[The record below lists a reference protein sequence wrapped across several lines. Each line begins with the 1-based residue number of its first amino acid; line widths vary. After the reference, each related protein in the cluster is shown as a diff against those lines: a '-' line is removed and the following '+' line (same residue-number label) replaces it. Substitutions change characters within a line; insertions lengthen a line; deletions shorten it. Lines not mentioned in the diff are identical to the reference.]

1 MSSHR
6 EAPQISKDPTADSTD
21 LYAFVSP
28 DKPSTVTL
36 IANYIPSQRPDG
48 GPNFYEFADDV
59 LYEINIDNDGDGKV
73 NISYHFQFKTVN
85 NIPSSF
91 LYNDG
96 PITPFTK
103 PGTKGTNW
111 NRQQTFTLWRVDHP
125 KTGKAKTTVLGTDF
139 LVPPCNIGPLS
150 TPHYAATYLPSSGT
164 SAVQKFSAGGH
175 TGTVFA
181 GQRAEGFYVDLGA
194 VFDLGDL
201 RGFAGDHLGGGGA
214 GLMNGMPG
222 VNSTADV
229 NVHSL
234 ALQVPITQLVAG
246 GKLPASKTSSNAVIG
261 VWTSASRRKVRVN
274 EGKRGINT
282 ETGPYVQ
289 VSRLGNPLVNELL
302 IGIGDKDY
310 WNNLPPASD
319 GTTFFK
325 YFANPLLADLLPVL
339 YPGVFPH
346 LAAYNSAHSGTTK
359 ATAARP
365 DLVAILLSGIPNSV
379 TGPLGAPPT
388 NVGGA
393 GLADHLRLNVAQPP
407 TAPGNANNLGY
418 LGGDPA
424 GFPNGRRVF
433 DDVAT
438 IELRAVAGATLPLVA
453 PSFTADGAAGAV
465 NFGVTSGGTDNTA
478 KGTEDYLSAFPYL
491 GTPYSGFATP
501 ASTPAASTG

>member
-21 LYAFVSP
+21 VYAFVSP

-36 IANYIPSQRPDG
+36 IANYIPLQAPDG

-59 LYEINIDNDGDGKV
+59 LYAINIDNTGDGV
-73 NISYHFQFKTVN
+73 ADIAYHFYFHTVN

-96 PITPFTK
+96 PIGALTP

-111 NRQQTFTLWRVDHP
+111 NRQQTYHLIRVDKPGTKH
-125 KTGKAKTTVLGTDF
+125 AKHTMLGAHI

-150 TPHYAATYLPSSGT
+150 TPNYAETYLPSSGT
-164 SAVQKFSAGGH
+164 SAVHSFSEGGH
-175 TGTVFA
+175 TGKVFA

-201 RGFAGDHLGGGGA
+201 RGFAADHAGGPAA

-222 VNSTADV
+222 VNSTAAV

-234 ALQVPITQLVAG
+234 ALQVPIADLVAG
-246 GKLPASKTSSNAVIG
+246 GKAPTSVTAKNAVIG
-261 VWTSASRRKVRVN
+261 VWTTASRQKLRVTD
-274 EGKRGINT
+274 GKRGENT
-282 ETGPYVQ
+282 VSGPHVQ

-310 WNNLPPASD
+310 WNNTAPTAD

-325 YFANPLLADLLPVL
+325 YFANPLLGQLLPDL
-339 YPGVFPH
+339 YPGVFPN
-346 LAAYNSAHSGTTK
+346 LAAYNAAHTPGTSASK
-359 ATAARP
+359 PARP
-365 DLVAILLSGIPNSV
+365 DLLAILLSGIPAGV
-379 TGPLGAPPT
+379 IAGTPPT
-388 NVGGA
+388 NVGGKA
-393 GLADHLRLNVAQPP
+393 LADQLRLNVAQAP
-407 TAPGNANNLGY
+407 TAAGSESSLGY
-418 LGGDPA
+418 LGGDVG

-438 IELRAVAGATLPLVA
+438 IELRAVAGATLHFVD
-453 PSFTADGAAGAV
+453 PSFTPDGAAGAV
-465 NFGVTSGGTDNTA
+465 DFSITTGGSDTTA
-478 KGTEDYLSAFPYL
+478 KGTENYLSTFPYL
-491 GTPYSGFATP
+491 GTPYSGYETP
-501 ASTPAASTG
+501 AVTPAASTG